1 MQGKTHASRKGFTL
15 IELIVV
21 IVIIGILAA
30 IVVPRLTGFAADSKE
45 KVCISDRDALER
57 HYEYCI
63 TNNNPPITAGTS
75 MVAYLAAFP
84 NNIIPGDYEPCPSG
98 GEITWEKQAS
108 GVIVLF
114 CSVHD
119 EVQVL
124 LSPYGNDFVHISKGL
139 IETIQAK
146 YAKDGKYGR
155 NWGDFAYT
163 DLGLNPDDWGRSK
176 PIEHITYTAGGAQ
189 VNIRPEDGYKISLV
203 SAVDPTKTWVMT
215 ASLNWNITYDDKT
228 KKWYYH
234 TIDPANVVDISTM
247 KVYK

>member
-1 MQGKTHASRKGFTL
+1 MQRKTHASRMGFTL

-30 IVVPRLTGFAADSKE
+30 IVVPRFTGLLGNSKE
-45 KVCISDRDALER
+45 MLCKSNRDALER
-57 HYEYCI
+57 HYAYCI
-63 TNNNPPITAGTS
+63 TNNNPPITSGTTV
-75 MVAYLAAFP
+75 VAYLAAFP
-84 NNIIPGDYEPCPSG
+84 NDIVAVDYEPCPSG

-108 GVIVLF
+108 GALVLF

-119 EVQVL
+119 QTQVM
-124 LSPYGNDFVHISKGL
+124 LSPFGNDFAHISKGF

-163 DLGLNPDDWGRSK
+163 DLGLSPGDWGRSK

-189 VNIRPEDGYKISLV
+189 VSIRPEDGYKISLV

-215 ASLNWNITYDDKT
+215 ASLNWNITYDDRT

-234 TIDPANVVDISTM
+234 TIDPANEVDISTI

>member
-1 MQGKTHASRKGFTL
+1 MKAQENKKGFTL

-30 IVVPRLTGFAADSKE
+30 IVVPRFTGFVANSEE
-45 KVCISDRDALER
+45 KLCISNRNALER

-75 MVAYLAAFP
+75 VVSYLAAFP
-84 NNIIPGDYEPCPSG
+84 NNIIPADYAPCPSG
-98 GEITWEKQAS
+98 GEITWQMQES
-108 GVIVLF
+108 GALILF
-114 CSVHD
+114 CSEHD
-119 EVQVL
+119 EIQAL
-124 LSPYGNDFVHISKGL
+124 LTPFGNDFAHISTGF
-139 IETIQAK
+139 IETIQAY
-146 YAKDGKYGR
+146 YAKNGKYGR
-155 NWGDFAYT
+155 NWGEYAYT
-163 DLGLNPDDWGRSK
+163 DLGLNPSDWGRTK

-189 VNIRPEDGYKISLV
+189 VSIRPEEGYKISLV
-203 SAVDPTKTWVMT
+203 SAVDPNKTWVMT